1 MSDALQSL
9 VAPRSPGASMA
20 EAWVEELL
28 KQDAEIVAADAQVL
42 CAAAQAPVGSLGT
55 AFGAFIEPL

>member
-1 MSDALQSL
+1 
-9 VAPRSPGASMA
+9 MA